1 MMREGVKEP
10 DFDGNVV
17 VSGQCFYLL
26 AITVKANAEK

>member
-17 VSGQCFYLL
+17 KGQCFYLL
-26 AITVKANAEK
+26 AITVKANA